1 MKKCFST
8 VCCQDLNYKEI
19 ADIAAE
25 AGINALEVR
34 LHQGNRLFDLADDDV
49 ELAVSYLD
57 EKNIKIVSLG
67 TGVGLVDYDTE
78 VIETAKLTTA
88 KYIQHGIAKAHIEGK
103 EDGYVLYYAVVRPNV
118 NLEDIT
124 YEIDNEN
131 KKVTVIVPNEFA
143 FDVELLEDEEHKR
156 YCYPKEPDDWTDKDV
171 RYICEADAKQK
182 AKDNAD
188 LITKA
193 RESLINTIEAL
204 LAPVA
209 RSGYTVD
216 VRVAQEV

>member
-1 MKKCFST
+1 MSDKYIIYTLIHKKGDDFIKKLKVFYPLIVAFVIIATLIILFATGAFDKPKETLITEST
-8 VCCQDLNYKEI
+8 L
-19 ADIAAE
+19 
-25 AGINALEVR
+25 
-34 LHQGNRLFDLADDDV
+34 
-49 ELAVSYLD
+49 
-57 EKNIKIVSLG
+57 
-67 TGVGLVDYDTE
+67 TE